1 MLGSKSHTPQRI
13 HLQHSCWSVVR
24 AWRSSRL
31 PATDALH
38 TRQGVL
44 RDQQLYSA
52 ISSNE
57 AHLVWTVVSM
67 DHGKVGHTDR

>member
-1 MLGSKSHTPQRI
+1 MCILPYYGESLEIFETPSHRCTAHRTE
-13 HLQHSCWSVVR
+13 R
-24 AWRSSRL
+24 
-31 PATDALH
+31 
-38 TRQGVL
+38 GVL
-44 RDQQLYSA
+44 CDQQLYSA